1 MNTCCFTSIDEA
13 IAKNNS
19 LKTRRRAAIDGRSIK
34 NTAYAGLDTE
44 ILKGHEMLI
53 MSIFF

>member
-1 MNTCCFTSIDEA
+1 MNTCCFMSIDEA
-13 IAKNNS
+13 IAKNDS

-34 NTAYAGLDTE
+34 NTAYAGLDAE